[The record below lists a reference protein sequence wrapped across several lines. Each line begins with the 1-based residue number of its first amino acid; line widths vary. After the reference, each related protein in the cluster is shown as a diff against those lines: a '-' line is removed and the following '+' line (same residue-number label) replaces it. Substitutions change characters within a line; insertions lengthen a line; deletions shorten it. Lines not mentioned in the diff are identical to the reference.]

1 MKDRTK
7 EQQLSSVPETAQQEG
22 DIRARWAWVEPTVWT
37 ERMLATL
44 ETGIEGGK
52 WFRLIDKVWS
62 PKNLAG
68 SLQKVVA
75 KGGSAGIDNQ
85 SARAVYEHQEQTIR
99 KLEQEL
105 RTGQYQPQAV
115 KRVWIPKPG
124 SQEKRPLGVPTV
136 RDRIVQGAVLQVIEP
151 IFEREFATQS
161 YGFRPGKG
169 CKDALRRVDD
179 LLRSGKHWVLD
190 ADLKSYFDTIPHER
204 LMERVAEKVADG
216 KVLSLIE
223 GMLQAG
229 VMDTVEGW
237 QATKQGSPQGA
248 VISPLLSNIYLNG
261 LDWKMVREGFE
272 MVRYADDFV
281 VLCASQQ
288 EAQKALEEISQW
300 VEENGLKLHPTKT
313 RIVDASQRGGF
324 DFLGYHFE
332 RGKKWPRK
340 KSTDKL
346 KEAVRS
352 KTRRSNGRS
361 MKAICA
367 DLNLTL
373 KGWFGYFQHS
383 IPHVLESTDGYVRG
397 RLRSILRRRMK
408 RKGRAKGKESLP
420 MAKYLLLRGGLV
432 LLKTSTHCG
441 MPIFLKVNHQLESR
455 MQENCQS
462 GSEGGAKPTFVPT
475 PMCA

>member
-1 MKDRTK
+1 
-7 EQQLSSVPETAQQEG
+7 
-22 DIRARWAWVEPTVWT
+22 
-37 ERMLATL
+37 MLATL

-68 SLQKVVA
+68 SLQKVVD

-85 SARAVYEHQEQTIR
+85 SARAVYEHQEQTIQ

-169 CKDALRRVDD
+169 CKDALRRVDE
-179 LLRSGKHWVLD
+179 LLRSGKHWVVD
-190 ADLKSYFDTIPHER
+190 ADLKSYFDSIPHER
-204 LMERVAEKVADG
+204 LMERVGEKIADG
-216 KVLSLIE
+216 KVLSLVK

-229 VMDTVEGW
+229 VMDTVAGW

-261 LDWKMVREGFE
+261 LDWKMARKGFE

-281 VLCASQQ
+281 VLSASQQ
-288 EAQKALEEISQW
+288 EAQRALEEISHW
-300 VEENGLKLHPTKT
+300 VEENGLKLHPIKT

-340 KSTDKL
+340 KSLDRL
-346 KEAVRS
+346 KDAVRS
-352 KTRRSNGRS
+352 KTRRNNGRC
-361 MKAICA
+361 MKAIGA

-383 IPHVLESTDGYVRG
+383 VPHVLESTDGYVRG

-408 RKGRAKGKESLP
+408 RKGRAKGKDHYRWPNTYFSAVGLFSLKQ
-420 MAKYLLLRGGLV
+420 AHTAVCR
-432 LLKTSTHCG
+432 S
-441 MPIFLKVNHQLESR
+441 S
-455 MQENCQS
+455 
-462 GSEGGAKPTFVPT
+462 
-475 PMCA
+475 

>member
-1 MKDRTK
+1 VKDRSK
-7 EQQLSSVPETAQQEG
+7 EQQPSAVSETAQQGG

-62 PKNLAG
+62 AKNLAG

-85 SARAVYEHQEQTIR
+85 SARAVQEHPEQTIQ

-105 RTGQYQPQAV
+105 RAGQYQPQAV

-151 IFEREFATQS
+151 IFEREFAPQS

-169 CKDALRRVDD
+169 CKDALRRVEE
-179 LLRSGKHWVLD
+179 LLRSGKDWVVD

-204 LMERVAEKVADG
+204 LMERVGEKIADG
-216 KVLSLIE
+216 KVLSLIK

-229 VMDTVEGW
+229 VMDSVEGW
-237 QATKQGSPQGA
+237 QATGQGSPQGA

-261 LDWKMVREGFE
+261 LDWQMARKGFE

-281 VLCASQQ
+281 VLCSSQ
-288 EAQKALEEISQW
+288 EESQKALEQISQW

-313 RIVDASQRGGF
+313 RLVDARQRGGF

-340 KSTDKL
+340 KSLDKL
-346 KEAVRS
+346 KDAIRS
-352 KTRRSNGRS
+352 KTRRNNGRS
-361 MKAICA
+361 MKAICV

-373 KGWFGYFQHS
+373 KGWFGYFKHS
-383 IPHVLESTDGYVRG
+383 APHVLESIDGYVRG
-397 RLRSILRRRMK
+397 RLRSVLRRRSK
-408 RKGRAKGKESLP
+408 RKGRSREIDQYRWPNSFFSAVGLFSLKQ
-420 MAKYLLLRGGLV
+420 AHAAARR
-432 LLKTSTHCG
+432 S
-441 MPIFLKVNHQLESR
+441 S
-455 MQENCQS
+455 
-462 GSEGGAKPTFVPT
+462 
-475 PMCA
+475 

>member
-1 MKDRTK
+1 VKDRTK
-7 EQQLSSVPETAQQEG
+7 EAQPSPVPETAQQGGE
-22 DIRARWAWVEPTVWT
+22 IRARWAWVEPTVWT

-68 SLQKVVA
+68 SLQKVVV

-85 SARAVYEHQEQTIR
+85 SARTVYEHREQTIQ

-105 RTGQYQPQAV
+105 RTGQYQAQAV

-169 CKDALRRVDD
+169 CKDALRRVDE
-179 LLRSGKHWVLD
+179 LLRNGKHWVLD

-204 LMERVAEKVADG
+204 LMERVGEKVSDG
-216 KVLSLIE
+216 KVLSLIA

-261 LDWKMVREGFE
+261 LDWKMARNGFE

-281 VLCASQQ
+281 VLCASQE
-288 EAQKALEEISQW
+288 EAQKAFKEINQW
-300 VEENGLKLHPTKT
+300 VEENGLQLHPTKT

-340 KSTDKL
+340 KSQDKL
-346 KEAVRS
+346 KDAVRS
-352 KTRRSNGRS
+352 KTRGSNGRC

-373 KGWFGYFQHS
+373 KGWFVYFQHS
-383 IPHVLESTDGYVRG
+383 VPHVLESIDGYVRG
-397 RLRSILRRRMK
+397 RLRNILRRRMK
-408 RKGRAKGKESLP
+408 RKGRSKGKDHYRWPNTYFSAVGLFSLKQ
-420 MAKYLLLRGGLV
+420 AHTAARR
-432 LLKTSTHCG
+432 S
-441 MPIFLKVNHQLESR
+441 S
-455 MQENCQS
+455 
-462 GSEGGAKPTFVPT
+462 
-475 PMCA
+475 

>member
-1 MKDRTK
+1 MKDRTM
-7 EQQLSSVPETAQQEG
+7 EQQPSSVPETAQQEG

-85 SARAVYEHQEQTIR
+85 SARAVCEHQEQTIQ

-169 CKDALRRVDD
+169 CKDALRRVDE
-179 LLRSGKHWVLD
+179 LLRSGQHWVLD

-204 LMERVAEKVADG
+204 LMEGVGEKVADG
-216 KVLSLIE
+216 KVLNLIE

-237 QATKQGSPQGA
+237 QATRQGSPQGA

-261 LDWKMVREGFE
+261 LDWKMARKGFE

-300 VEENGLKLHPTKT
+300 VEENGLQLHPTKT

-340 KSTDKL
+340 KSLDKL
-346 KEAVRS
+346 RDAVRK
-352 KTRRSNGRS
+352 KTRRSNGRC

-367 DLNLTL
+367 ELNLTL

-383 IPHVLESTDGYVRG
+383 VPHVLESVDGHVRG

-408 RKGRAKGKESLP
+408 RKGRAKGKDHYRWPNTYFSAVGLFSLKQ
-420 MAKYLLLRGGLV
+420 AH
-432 LLKTSTHCG
+432 TTA
-441 MPIFLKVNHQLESR
+441 
-455 MQENCQS
+455 CQS
-462 GSEGGAKPTFVPT
+462 S
-475 PMCA
+475 